1 MLRMMGPDLVK
12 ERLTGALIPVQT
24 KAPLLQSEVV
34 LSRAQSCGWNVSF
47 CRLIAL
53 SYLF

>member
-12 ERLTGALIPVQT
+12 ERPTCALTPVQT
-24 KAPLLQSEVV
+24 KAPLLQQDVV
-34 LSRAQSCGWNVSF
+34 SSRAQSCGWNVSF
-47 CRLIAL
+47 YRLIAL

>member
-1 MLRMMGPDLVK
+1 MLRMMGPNLCQR
-12 ERLTGALIPVQT
+12 EAPTPVLT
-24 KAPLLQSEVV
+24 KAPLLQQEVV
-34 LSRAQSCGWNVSF
+34 SSRAQRCGWNVSF